1 MVVET
6 GVGLAGG
13 FLLALLLSVATA
25 IDVRSRRIPNWLTLL
40 GCVAGLVLA
49 ALTGGTAGLFESGK
63 GLLLAFAIGLPFWL
77 LGWMGAGD
85 VKLVSA
91 VGAFVGG
98 GLVVQTVLAIGVAGA
113 FLAVAALLWRG
124 VLGRTVERLKMS
136 LGLTV
141 ASRQWT
147 YMAPDA
153 RESDVRLPYAV
164 AISAGTLAAIL
175 LFG

>member
-1 MVVET
+1 MVGWV
-6 GVGLAGG
+6 
-13 FLLALLLSVATA
+13 LLAVLLLVATGYD
-25 IDVRSRRIPNWLTLL
+25 IRFRRIPNWLTLL
-40 GCVAGLVLA
+40 GCVAGLLFATVH
-49 ALTGGTAGLFESGK
+49 GGIAGLLESGK

-98 GLVVQTVLAIGVAGA
+98 GLVLQTVLAIGVAGA

-124 VLGRTVERLKMS
+124 VLGRTVERLKAS

-141 ASRQWT
+141 ASRQWI
-147 YMAPDA
+147 YVAPDA
-153 RESDVRLPYAV
+153 REQDVRLPYAV
-164 AISAGTLAAIL
+164 AISAGTLAAFL